1 MAASPTGRNRCYLGS
16 PVVMFLTMQFAQLGA
31 AVKTA
36 QALGL
41 RRDGSSMTKRQNM
54 EPALV
59 EYRRSYLYYAD
70 RSYVLVLGR
79 PNSIQDNYTSTLPP
93 SNIDDEPSPAHM
105 RSPLPLSTPTRMT
118 YVILRHQLAAIIG
131 RMVHHLQQL
140 RTTCHYS
147 EVVALDDELQLL
159 AISGDD
165 SNLQY
170 WEVLS
175 CAYVLA
181 RLYKWASIVYVWLF
195 LIERT
200 TNKETGHLAAPSI
213 AEKLCRHRRG
223 EARDCP

>member
-1 MAASPTGRNRCYLGS
+1 
-16 PVVMFLTMQFAQLGA
+16 MQFAQLGA

-41 RRDGSSMTKRQNM
+41 HRDGSSMTKRQNM
-54 EPALV
+54 ELTLA
-59 EYRRSYLYYAD
+59 ESYLYYAD
-70 RSYVLVLGR
+70 RSYVLVLMR

-93 SNIDDEPSPAHM
+93 SNIDDKPSPAHM

-131 RMVHHLQQL
+131 RMVHHFQQL

-159 AISGDD
+159 VISGDD

-170 WEVLS
+170 WEALS

-181 RLYKWASIVYVWLF
+181 RLPSPGRTVVSREIVSASPWRSPRLS
-195 LIERT
+195 LIGNE
-200 TNKETGHLAAPSI
+200 I
-213 AEKLCRHRRG
+213 ASSS
-223 EARDCP
+223 DF